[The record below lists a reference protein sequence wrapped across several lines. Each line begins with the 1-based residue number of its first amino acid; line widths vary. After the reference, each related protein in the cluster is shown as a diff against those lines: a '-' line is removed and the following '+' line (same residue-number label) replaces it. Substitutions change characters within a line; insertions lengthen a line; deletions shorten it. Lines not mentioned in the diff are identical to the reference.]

1 MATEPTSMWQPDWGV
16 PPGEILLEAL
26 QERAMTQ
33 SELARRMD
41 RPLKTINEIVKGKA
55 AITPET
61 AIQLERALG
70 ISARVWNGLE
80 ANYREHLARQQ
91 SLRDLERD
99 APWVD
104 RFPIKDLVRH
114 GLLRRGATKAGTLA
128 ELLAFFRVSSPSAWE
143 RHWSERSVLFRS
155 SPAFAASP
163 HAVAAWL
170 RWGEIEASEL
180 SAAPFDARRFH
191 DVLKTIRNLTRQP
204 FPTVF
209 NRVRE
214 MCAAVGVV
222 VVATPELEGTRLSG
236 AARWLAPD
244 KALIQLS
251 LRHKSE
257 EQVWFSFFHEARHL
271 LRPTRHR
278 DFVDAADE
286 DDDNHDQDVEE
297 QEADGFARNLLIPLG
312 DYHALCQHGNFSATA
327 VRAFAEE
334 QGIAPGIAV
343 GRLQHDKLVTP
354 PQLNILKRPLQWAK
368 APRSSKG

>member
-1 MATEPTSMWQPDWGV
+1 MATEPTSVWQPDWGV

-33 SELARRMD
+33 SELARRTD
-41 RPLKTINEIVKGKA
+41 RPLKTINEIIKGKA

-91 SLRDLERD
+91 ALRDLERE

-104 RFPIKDLVRH
+104 RFPIKELVRH
-114 GLLRRGATKAGTLA
+114 GLVRRGATKAGTLA
-128 ELLAFFRVSSPSAWE
+128 ELLAFFRVSSPAAWE
-143 RHWSERSVLFRS
+143 RHWSELSVSFRS

-170 RWGEIEASEL
+170 RWGEIEAGEVP
-180 SAAPFDARRFH
+180 AAPFDPRRFRE
-191 DVLKTIRNLTRQP
+191 VLKAIRPLTRQP
-204 FPTVF
+204 FPMVF

-214 MCAAVGVV
+214 MCAAAGVV
-222 VVATPELEGTRLSG
+222 VVATPELAGTRLSG
-236 AARWLAPD
+236 AARWIAPD
-244 KALIQLS
+244 KALVQLS

-257 EQVWFSFFHEARHL
+257 DQVWFSFYHEAGHL

-278 DFVDAADE
+278 DFVDAADQ
-286 DDDNHDQDVEE
+286 DDDNDSQEVEE
-297 QEADGFARNLLIPLG
+297 QEANRFARHTLIPPD
-312 DYHALCQHGNFSATA
+312 DYDAFCRRGTFSAAT
-327 VRAFAEE
+327 VRTFAEE
-334 QGIAPGIAV
+334 QGIAPGIV
-343 GRLQHDKLVTP
+343 IGRLRHDKLISP
-354 PQLNILKRPLQWAK
+354 SQLSSLKKPVQWAQP
-368 APRSSKG
+368 PRWPKE

>member
-1 MATEPTSMWQPDWGV
+1 MATEPTSVWQPDWGV

-41 RPLKTINEIVKGKA
+41 RPLKTINEIIKGKA

-80 ANYREHLARQQ
+80 ANYREHLAREQA
-91 SLRDLERD
+91 LRDLERD

-104 RFPIKDLVRH
+104 RFPIRDLVRH
-114 GLLRRGATKAGTLA
+114 GLLHRGLTKAGTLA

-143 RHWSERSVLFRS
+143 RHWSELSVQFRS
-155 SPAFAASP
+155 SPAFVASP
-163 HAVAAWL
+163 HAVATWL
-170 RWGEIEASEL
+170 RWGEMQTSEL
-180 SAAPFDARRFH
+180 SAAPFDARGLRS
-191 DVLKTIRNLTRQP
+191 VLKEIRHLTRHP
-204 FPTVF
+204 FPMVF
-209 NRVRE
+209 DRVRE

-222 VVATPELEGTRLSG
+222 IVVTPELEGTRLSG

-257 EQVWFSFFHEARHL
+257 DHLWFSFFHEAGHL

-278 DFVDAADE
+278 DFVDAADQG
-286 DDDNHDQDVEE
+286 DDSDSQEVEE
-297 QEADGFARNLLIPLG
+297 READRFARDALIPSV
-312 DYHALCQHGNFSATA
+312 DYDTFCQRNDFSASA
-327 VRAFAEE
+327 VREFAEA
-334 QGIAPGIAV
+334 QGVAPGIVV
-343 GRLQHDKLVTP
+343 GRLQREKLIAP
-354 PQLNILKRPLQWAK
+354 SQLNSLKKSIQWAQ
-368 APRSSKG
+368 PPHSSTR

>member
-1 MATEPTSMWQPDWGV
+1 MATELTSVWQPDWGV
-16 PPGEILLEAL
+16 PPGDILLEAL

-41 RPLKTINEIVKGKA
+41 RPLKTINEIIKGKA

-91 SLRDLERD
+91 ALRDLERE

-104 RFPIKDLVRH
+104 RFPIKELVRH

-128 ELLAFFRVSSPSAWE
+128 ELLAFFRVSSPAAWE
-143 RHWSERSVLFRS
+143 RHWSELSVSFRS

-170 RWGEIEASEL
+170 RWGEIEASEVP
-180 SAAPFDARRFH
+180 AAPFNPRRFRE
-191 DVLKTIRNLTRQP
+191 VLKAIRPLTRQP
-204 FPTVF
+204 FPMVF

-214 MCAAVGVV
+214 MCAAAGVV
-222 VVATPELEGTRLSG
+222 VVATPELAGTRLSG
-236 AARWLAPD
+236 AARWIAAD
-244 KALIQLS
+244 KALVQLS

-257 EQVWFSFFHEARHL
+257 DQVWFSFYHEAGHL

-278 DFVDAADE
+278 DFLDAADQ
-286 DDDNHDQDVEE
+286 DDDNDSQEIEE
-297 QEADGFARNLLIPLG
+297 QEANRFARHTLIRPD
-312 DYHALCQHGNFSATA
+312 DYDAFCRRGTFSAAT
-327 VRAFAEE
+327 VRTFAEE
-334 QGIAPGIAV
+334 QGIAPGIVV
-343 GRLQHDKLVTP
+343 GRLRHDKLISRSQLSSLKKPVLWAQP
-354 PQLNILKRPLQWAK
+354 PR
-368 APRSSKG
+368 